1 MIILTSQVLQWYQ
14 ARNLPVTPVHPVR
27 PPLCLSHPWAVLTH
41 VPYHRIEG
49 E

>member
-1 MIILTSQVLQWYQ
+1 MITRTLQVLQWYL

-27 PPLCLSHPWAVLTH
+27 SPMFLSHPWVVLTH
-41 VPYHRIEG
+41 VPYHRVDG

>member
-1 MIILTSQVLQWYQ
+1 MLTRTSQVLQWYI

-27 PPLCLSHPWAVLTH
+27 SRLCLSHPWAVLTR
-41 VPYHRIEG
+41 VPYHRVEG